1 VNQDKKK
8 QPDPS
13 TAPPLQPEQH
23 KCGTARDSV
32 RQGRSSFIHKLQRMR
47 SISNQHRKP
56 QSKPK
61 QATALQTRVSTPNK
75 QSKNIA
81 PRLTKPKS
89 HHYSNQQLQQECIFE
104 QSIRHRAA
112 TKRIVRPTLT
122 HCKPIAGSSTNP
134 NQNHLA
140 ITIMSPAPHRPS
152 NQNSTS
158 VRLQGTA

>member
-1 VNQDKKK
+1 MNQDNKN
-8 QPDPS
+8 QPGPS

-32 RQGRSSFIHKLQRMR
+32 RQGRSSFIHRLQRMR

-61 QATALQTRVSTPNK
+61 QATALQTRVSTANK

-81 PRLTKPKS
+81 PSLTKPKPR
-89 HHYSNQQLQQECIFE
+89 HCSNQQLQQEWVFE
-104 QSIRHRAA
+104 KSNCRRAA

-122 HCKPIAGSSTNP
+122 HCKPIAGSQTNP

-140 ITIMSPAPHRPS
+140 FIILSPAAHRPS

-158 VRLQGTA
+158 VVLQGTA